1 MISFPETQIEH
12 HWDRYKVSVLGHF
25 PFVRTDRLDHS
36 RHNENF
42 TLRQNLSS
50 QIRQILNTC
59 SMPEGDGFSAQTLR
73 KSLFHLL
80 TDWSGNGPA
89 GQF

>member
-36 RHNENF
+36 RHNENS
-42 TLRQNLSS
+42 TLHQNLSS

-59 SMPEGDGFSAQTLR
+59 SMPEGDSFFQH
-73 KSLFHLL
+73 KLL
-80 TDWSGNGPA
+80 EKA
-89 GQF
+89 YFIC